1 MVAAQVQNKDNEVL
15 YGCYVSGRN
24 WFFVVMEGKNYAV
37 SNAFNATNDDIFQL
51 YAILLFF
58 KQKIEEKFAN

>member
-24 WFFVVMEGKNYAV
+24 WFFVVMEGKNYVV
-37 SNAFNATNDDIFQL
+37 SNAFNATNDDIF
-51 YAILLFF
+51 
-58 KQKIEEKFAN
+58 